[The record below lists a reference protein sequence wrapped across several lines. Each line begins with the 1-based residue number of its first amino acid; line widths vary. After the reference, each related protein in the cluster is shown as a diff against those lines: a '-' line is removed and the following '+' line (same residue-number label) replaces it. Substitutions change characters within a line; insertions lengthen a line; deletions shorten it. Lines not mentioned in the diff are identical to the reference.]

1 MGDDIHVNGPVDKG
15 SFTQAGLIPSPSD
28 STDTQVERAKK
39 PGLVCLSGLVDEGI
53 VSWDLG
59 KAGLD
64 SYTMKP
70 AGVNPVPLRSNIV
83 GMCVEQM
90 CFPWTQVGRF

>member
-39 PGLVCLSGLVDEGI
+39 PGLVFLTGFVDEGI
-53 VSWDLG
+53 VSWLLG
-59 KAGLD
+59 KAELD
-64 SYTMKP
+64 SYTMEP
-70 AGVNPVPLRSNIV
+70 SGVSPVPLQSNIV
-83 GMCVEQM
+83 WMCVEQM
-90 CFPWTQVGRF
+90 CRPRTQVGRI

>member
-39 PGLVCLSGLVDEGI
+39 PGLVFLTGFVDGGI

-59 KAGLD
+59 EAELD
-64 SYTMKP
+64 SRTMKP
-70 AGVNPVPLRSNIV
+70 TGVNPAPLRSNIV
-83 GMCVEQM
+83 WICVEQM
-90 CFPWTQVGRF
+90 SLLWTHVGRF